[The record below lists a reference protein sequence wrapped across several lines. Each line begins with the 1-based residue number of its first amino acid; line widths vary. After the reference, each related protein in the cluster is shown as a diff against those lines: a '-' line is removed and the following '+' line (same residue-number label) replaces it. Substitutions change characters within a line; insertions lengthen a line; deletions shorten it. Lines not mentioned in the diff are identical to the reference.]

1 MRDHPG
7 LPTGGAH
14 AEIKQVFFVALV
26 NAIDEVK
33 EGTYLR
39 SNILKPVDDL
49 LRNVVD

>member
-7 LPTGGAH
+7 LPAGGAH

-39 SNILKPVDDL
+39 NNILKLVDDL